1 MKLKNKIDIQI
12 KESMLNKNKSRL
24 IALRAIKS
32 AILLSE
38 KSGEK
43 ADLDEIKLLMKNTS
57 PFNLD
62 QCSLSNDLWPDFIN
76 KIGFI
81 KANLAVRQS
90 LDLQRMQGSTS
101 TLPVLILET
110 CGTALVN
117 SDAVKTYIG
126 LSYLEQGMVLIFSS
140 KLNAIQLLRD
150 N

>member
-1 MKLKNKIDIQI
+1 
-12 KESMLNKNKSRL
+12 
-24 IALRAIKS
+24 
-32 AILLSE
+32 
-38 KSGEK
+38 
-43 ADLDEIKLLMKNTS
+43 MKNTS
-57 PFNLD
+57 HFNLD
-62 QCSLSNDLWPDFIN
+62 QCSLSNDLWPNFIN

-81 KANLAVRQS
+81 NAKLAVRQS

-117 SDAVKTYIG
+117 SHAVKTYIG

-140 KLNAIQLLRD
+140 KLNAIQLLKD

>member
-1 MKLKNKIDIQI
+1 
-12 KESMLNKNKSRL
+12 
-24 IALRAIKS
+24 
-32 AILLSE
+32 
-38 KSGEK
+38 
-43 ADLDEIKLLMKNTS
+43 MKNIS
-57 PFNLD
+57 HFNLD

-76 KIGFI
+76 KIVLI

-117 SDAVKTYIG
+117 SEAVKTYIG

-140 KLNAIQLLRD
+140 KLNSIQLLRD

>member
-1 MKLKNKIDIQI
+1 
-12 KESMLNKNKSRL
+12 
-24 IALRAIKS
+24 
-32 AILLSE
+32 
-38 KSGEK
+38 
-43 ADLDEIKLLMKNTS
+43 MKNTS
-57 PFNLD
+57 HFNLD
-62 QCSLSNDLWPDFIN
+62 QCSLSNDLWPNFIN

-81 KANLAVRQS
+81 NAKLAVRQS

-117 SDAVKTYIG
+117 SHAVKTYIG
-126 LSYLEQGMVLIFSS
+126 LSYMERRMVLIFST